1 MLLKHG
7 LNDCFPVPSEQPQ
20 NVYARDKASATE
32 IFLSWAPPPQDK
44 IHGILRGYFIWYSI
58 ITLGID
64 RRDPVFPLDYTKKRL
79 SADSVKDT
87 LINLQTYALYSIK
100 IAAFTSKGH
109 GPIKEI
115 STSKYYFVIKGRLI
129 ILRGE
134 QNLNFKLIPY
144 TAQTFAKNREMH

>member
-7 LNDCFPVPSEQPQ
+7 LNYRFPVPSEQPQ

-79 SADSVKDT
+79 SADSVKDRI
-87 LINLQTYALYSIK
+87 INLQTYALYNIK

-115 STSKYYFVIKGRLI
+115 STSKFYFVIKGRLI
-129 ILRGE
+129 FLRGE
-134 QNLNFKLIPY
+134 QNLSFKLIP
-144 TAQTFAKNREMH
+144 

>member
-1 MLLKHG
+1 M
-7 LNDCFPVPSEQPQ
+7 NNCFPVPSEQPQ
-20 NVYARDKASATE
+20 NVHPRDKASATE
-32 IFLSWAPPPQDK
+32 IYLSWAPPPPDK

-64 RRDPVFPLDYTKKRL
+64 RRYPVFPLDYTKKRL

-87 LINLQTYALYSIK
+87 LINLQTYARYDIK

-115 STSKYYFVIKGRLI
+115 STSKFHFVFKRRLI
-129 ILRGE
+129 ILRRE
-134 QNLNFKLIPY
+134 QNLDFKLLPCE
-144 TAQTFAKNREMH
+144 ARTFAKNREMH